1 MNLRRAVL
9 RAAVGVAL
17 LALLGAMPVAAQPS
31 VNIELIDNLN
41 EKLLY
46 VAIPITVLVEA
57 ILFYTVYKYKDN
69 DDPKPT
75 QENRRLEITWTV
87 ATAII
92 LLFVGFASYQVLGNV
107 AIGGVTAATVDDPE
121 VAQQNAE
128 VTHYDGKGAYMPAA
142 SDLPGEG
149 DPVQVEV
156 VAKKYFWTYNY
167 TTDGGQ
173 VSTTGTMVI
182 PENRPVVMH
191 VTSTDWLHAVHV
203 PKLGLKQ
210 DAFPG
215 HYNTIA
221 TAVTLPEGQ
230 DEQSYQL
237 YCAEYCGSGH
247 SGMLGKVRVVSEEQY
262 EQWKQDQLSGDSSAD
277 VEPNPRENLAA
288 VAGGAA

>member
-1 MNLRRAVL
+1 MNHRRVVL
-9 RAAVGVAL
+9 RSVVGVAL
-17 LALLGAMPVAAQPS
+17 LAILGATPAAAQS
-31 VNIELIDNLN
+31 VNIEMIDNLN

-46 VAIPITVLVEA
+46 VAIPIAVLVEA
-57 ILFYTVYKYKDN
+57 ILFYTVYKYRNN
-69 DDPKPT
+69 DDPQPT

-87 ATAII
+87 ATAVI

-121 VAQQNAE
+121 VAQQNAD
-128 VTHYDGKGAYMPAA
+128 VAHYDGKGAYMPAA
-142 SDLPGEG
+142 EDLPGEG

-156 VAKKYFWTYNY
+156 VAQKYYWTFNY
-167 TTDGGQ
+167 RTADGNVSVTDE
-173 VSTTGTMVI
+173 MVI

-221 TAVTLPEGQ
+221 TATELPEGQ

-247 SGMLGKVRVVSEEQY
+247 SGMLGTVTVMSEGNY
-262 EQWKQDQLSGDSSAD
+262 EEWKQDQLSDDEQSDIEPDSRERLSTVVGASA
-277 VEPNPRENLAA
+277 
-288 VAGGAA
+288 

>member
-9 RAAVGVAL
+9 RATVGVAL
-17 LALLGAMPVAAQPS
+17 LALLGAVPVSAQS
-31 VNIELIDNLN
+31 VNIEMIDNLN

-46 VAIPITVLVEA
+46 VAIPIAVLVEA
-57 ILFYTVYKYKDN
+57 ILFYTVYKYKDQKEA
-69 DDPKPT
+69 KPT

-92 LLFVGFASYQVLGNV
+92 LLFVGFAAYQVLGNV
-107 AIGGVTAATVDDPE
+107 AIGGVTAATVEDPE
-121 VAQQNAE
+121 AAQQNAE
-128 VTHYDGKGAYMPAA
+128 VTHYDGEGAYMPEAEE
-142 SDLPGEG
+142 LPGEG

-156 VAKKYFWTYNY
+156 VAQKYFWTYNY
-167 TTDGGQ
+167 TTDSGQ
-173 VSTTGTMVI
+173 ISTAGEMVI

-221 TAVTLPEGQ
+221 TSVTLPEGE
-230 DEQSYQL
+230 DETTYQL

-247 SGMLGKVRVVSEEQY
+247 SGMLGTVRVVSEEEY
-262 EQWKQDQLSGDSSAD
+262 EQWKQDQQGGNASNAI
-277 VEPNPRENLAA
+277 EPRRNLAPL
-288 VAGGAA
+288 AGA

>member
-1 MNLRRAVL
+1 MNHRRVVL
-9 RAAVGVAL
+9 RSVVGVAL
-17 LALLGAMPVAAQPS
+17 LAILGAMPAAAQS
-31 VNIELIDNLN
+31 VNIEMIDNLN

-46 VAIPITVLVEA
+46 VAIPIAVLVEA
-57 ILFYTVYKYKDN
+57 ILFYTVYEYKDN
-69 DDPKPT
+69 DDPQPT

-121 VAQQNAE
+121 VAQENAE
-128 VTHYDGKGAYMPAA
+128 VTHYDGEGAYMPAA
-142 SDLPGEG
+142 EDLPGEG

-156 VAKKYFWTYNY
+156 VAKKYFWTFNY
-167 TTDGGQ
+167 TTDQGGI
-173 VSTTGTMVI
+173 STTGEMVI

-221 TAVTLPEGQ
+221 TATELPEGQ

-247 SGMLGKVRVVSEEQY
+247 SGMLGTVRVVSEERY
-262 EQWKQDQLSGDSSAD
+262 EEWKQDQLGGEQSDI
-277 VEPNPRENLAA
+277 EPNPRESLSP
-288 VAGGAA
+288 VVGAPA